1 MLQRSLSVEEICRK
15 LKPLFGNKIDQ
26 LYMRYS
32 VSSSLEEKNE
42 IFQALSFLYQKNLNK
57 LLDNSILLEP
67 PEKAEIS
74 GEYPLGEVVYSGKKL
89 YTFGLNEKDWPRH
102 VCITGMSGSGKTNF
116 AFNVLENFIGKDKP
130 FLVFDWK
137 KSFRPLVH
145 IDPSL
150 FVFTIGNDAASNLFK
165 TNINVPPTGVSP
177 KEWITV
183 LADLLAESFSASFG
197 VHKIILE
204 TLDEVFEGWGVYKGG
219 KHYPNWL
226 HVKKMLEIKAKD
238 SRGRESQWYE
248 SALRIA
254 SVLTFGNFGKT
265 INYEG
270 KKSFSIE
277 DLFNKRAIFEL
288 SSLSNVEK
296 KFFCEFILT
305 YIYKYKK
312 AGENKSE
319 NKFNYAILVDEAHN
333 VFLKDKTNF
342 VSESVTDMAYR
353 EMREYGVS
361 LICLDQH
368 ISKLSD
374 TVKGNSA
381 CHIAFQQQLPQDIYD
396 ISSITQLQQSKDF
409 FSKIPVGSAIVRLS
423 ERYNSPFLIQTPLV
437 ELREQTIDDDKISS
451 RMDCMVQG
459 LDIDKNDKEF
469 RDSITFE
476 REVNSGNWGVSKLKN
491 PGITYE
497 EYESEIPSKTQ
508 ELTLNKQFSEKIT
521 NQKVGK
527 GVVEAE
533 IPSDEIPSEYE
544 YDSEYIQKVLYKFV
558 KEELEKG
565 YDLKNIEK
573 VLEKGLSQNAY
584 TQQDIL
590 IVINK
595 ALGKKLKE
603 SLEDSETPITYSVS
617 HDYLSD
623 FNDEEK
629 SFLNFLISY
638 PEHDYSTVELYKRIG
653 LSSRK
658 GNKIKDELLEKGII
672 EIQEQKYDN
681 GWKKFIR
688 LSAQKVHPQSNLTNK
703 LNQSITQNFN

>member
-1 MLQRSLSVEEICRK
+1 MTFQRSLSVEEICRK

-57 LLDNSILLEP
+57 LLDNQILLEP
-67 PEKAEIS
+67 PEKSEIS
-74 GEYPLGEVVYSGKKL
+74 GEYSLGDVVYSGKKL

-116 AFNVLENFIGKDKP
+116 AFNILENFIGKDKP

-150 FVFTIGNDAASNLFK
+150 FVFTIGNDSVSNLFK
-165 TNINVPPTGVSP
+165 TNINIPPKGVSP

-183 LADLLAESFSASFG
+183 LADLLSESFSASFG

-226 HVKKMLEIKAKD
+226 HIKKMLEIKAKD
-238 SRGRESQWYE
+238 SKGRESQWYE
-248 SALRIA
+248 SAQRIA

-277 DLFNKRAIFEL
+277 DLFNKRVIFEL

-296 KFFCEFILT
+296 KFFCEFVLT

-312 AGENKSE
+312 AGESKSN

-333 VFLKDKTNF
+333 VFLKDKPTF

-381 CHIAFQQQLPQDIYD
+381 CHVAFQQLLPEDIKD
-396 ISSITQLQQSKDF
+396 LSSITQLHQSQNY
-409 FSKIPVGSAIVRLS
+409 FSKIPVGSAIVKLS
-423 ERYNSPFLIQTPLV
+423 ERYNSPFLIQTPLI
-437 ELREQTIDDDKISS
+437 ELREQTIDDEKISS
-451 RMDCMVQG
+451 RASFMVQVA
-459 LDIDKNDKEF
+459 DAEKNDKEF
-469 RDSITFE
+469 LDSITY
-476 REVNSGNWGVSKLKN
+476 EVESESGKWDSKSPKTPEN
-491 PGITYE
+491 PEIPSYGSPFLDSLMQRAYTDVPNISKKGSGIVEIPSE
-497 EYESEIPSKTQ
+497 EESEIP
-508 ELTLNKQFSEKIT
+508 
-521 NQKVGK
+521 
-527 GVVEAE
+527 
-533 IPSDEIPSEYE
+533 E
-544 YDSEYIQKVLYKFV
+544 YDPEYIQNVLYNFV
-558 KEELEKG
+558 KQELEKG
-565 YDLKNIEK
+565 HELKNIEK
-573 VLEKGLSQNAY
+573 VLEKGLSQNIY
-584 TQQDIL
+584 TSQDIL

-595 ALGKKLKE
+595 VLGNELE
-603 SLEDSETPITYSVS
+603 NSLENSNTQVEYSID
-617 HDYLSD
+617 HDYLEK
-623 FNDEEK
+623 FNNEEQ
-629 SFLNFLISY
+629 SFLDFLINN
-638 PEHDYSTVELYKRIG
+638 PEHNYSTVELYKRIG

-688 LSAQKVHPQSNLTNK
+688 LSNSTNK
-703 LNQSITQNFN
+703 LNQSHTELQLNY